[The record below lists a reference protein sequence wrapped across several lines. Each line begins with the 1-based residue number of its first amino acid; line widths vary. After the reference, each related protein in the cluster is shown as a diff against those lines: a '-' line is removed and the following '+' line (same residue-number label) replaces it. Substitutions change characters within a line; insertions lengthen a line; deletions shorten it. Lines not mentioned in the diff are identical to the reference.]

1 MFDFEFEYKDRRS
14 VSITGINEVVYYTA
28 GFNTV
33 VQGQEILTH
42 KFPVDLDLQLK
53 GTDRN
58 YSISHDGLLKIS
70 IMPSAN

>member
-14 VSITGINEVVYYTA
+14 ISINGINEVIYRVA
-28 GFNTV
+28 GFEEV
-33 VQGQEILTH
+33 VRGQDILTH
-42 KFPVDLDLQLK
+42 KFPVNLDLQLK

>member
-33 VQGQEILTH
+33 VQGQEILRAC
-42 KFPVDLDLQLK
+42 LK
-53 GTDRN
+53 TFD
-58 YSISHDGLLKIS
+58 KK
-70 IMPSAN
+70 